1 MICYF
6 LFILEFLCFFYTWL
20 EGDKLY
26 YLESDSDISSEENK
40 LVKSLHLLTWQQT
53 SLQNNNKTYRRENKR
68 RMKILYIKALMLDIC
83 LIPLA

>member
-6 LFILEFLCFFYTWL
+6 LFVLEFLCYFYTWL
-20 EGDKLY
+20 EKDKLY
-26 YLESDSDISSEENK
+26 YPESDSDISSEENK

-53 SLQNNNKTYRRENKR
+53 SLQNNNKIYHRENKR
-68 RMKILYIKALMLDIC
+68 RMEILYIKALMLDIC